1 MKIKFAGSTKRGAGA
16 GIYEGAGGIT
26 GISVEEEG
34 GSVEKEGVGAF
45 DGVTSEVWKI
55 GIRSVKSD
63 IRSVE
68 DRNQVRK
75 RKNTPCLS

>member
-1 MKIKFAGSTKRGAGA
+1 M
-16 GIYEGAGGIT
+16 
-26 GISVEEEG
+26 EEEG